1 MQGNKHIGS
10 DLNDFARE
18 EMIEEPKQILIF
30 NKSLNMPFGKLI
42 AQLNHASLGGIL
54 KNFNKNKLDETHIQ
68 YELTMEINE
77 PLEHWLSKKFTKV
90 VLYVKSEE
98 KLLDTYNKAIE
109 AGLNAIL
116 IKDDGRTFF
125 NGVPT
130 YTCISIGPD
139 LPSKL
144 NPITGKLQVFKD

>member
-1 MQGNKHIGS
+1 
-10 DLNDFARE
+10 
-18 EMIEEPKQILIF
+18 MINEEPKQILVF
-30 NKSLNMPFGKLI
+30 NKSLNMPIGKLI

-54 KNFNKNKLDETHIQ
+54 KHFNKNKLDDNKLQ
-68 YELTMEINE
+68 YELTMNIGE
-77 PLEHWLSKKFTKV
+77 PLEQWLNHKFTKV
-90 VLYVKSEE
+90 VLYVKSEQ

-109 AGLNAIL
+109 AGLNAVL

-125 NGVPT
+125 DGVPT

-144 NPITGKLQVFKD
+144 NPITSKLQLYKE